1 MDNDKKNLDE
11 LFQYGN
17 RILLELKEAS
27 EKKSSDLEKLARRHE
42 KFKQNLKTIL
52 EEQGE

>member
-17 RILLELKEAS
+17 RILAKLKDTAI
-27 EKKSSDLEKLARRHE
+27 KKSDDLETLKRRHE
-42 KFKQNLKTIL
+42 DLRQNLKNLL
-52 EEQGE
+52 ETQNG